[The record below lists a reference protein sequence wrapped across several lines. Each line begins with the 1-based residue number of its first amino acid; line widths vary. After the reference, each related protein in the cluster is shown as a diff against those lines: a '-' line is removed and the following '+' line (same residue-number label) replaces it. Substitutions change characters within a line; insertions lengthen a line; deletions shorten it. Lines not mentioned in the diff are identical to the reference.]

1 MLLVDSRLLIFIL
14 EFESR
19 LYFGLKYSLLR
30 GFRIQNVRMSNVSRR
45 DHDLDY
51 WPILWL

>member
-1 MLLVDSRLLIFIL
+1 MLLVDNRLLIFML
-14 EFESR
+14 KFESR
-19 LYFGLKYSLLR
+19 LYFGPKYSILR
-30 GFRIQNVRMSNVSRR
+30 DSRIQNVRMSNVSRR